1 MFALTLL
8 FTADTLSILEG
19 GNETSDVDKTTF
31 AIEAISEMR
40 DVVAELTELRDA
52 TDDNV
57 RSTCLDGKRQRVAD
71 LVEGAETASTKTIDH
86 IAAGEDAKAEH
97 EFRKVGVALVRAR
110 QLQAEAAIDCVV
122 SEQDEDAAEQMGWT
136 GSQAR

>member
-1 MFALTLL
+1 MLLMMFIAV
-8 FTADTLSILEG
+8 DTLSILEG
-19 GNETSDVDKTTF
+19 GNESADVDKTTF
-31 AIEAISEMR
+31 AIEAIAEMR
-40 DVVAELTELRDA
+40 EVVSELTDLRDA

-71 LVEGAETASTKTIDH
+71 LVDGAETASSRTIDH

-110 QLQAEAAIDCVV
+110 QLHAEAAIDCVV
-122 SEQDEDAAEQMGWT
+122 SEQDEHAAEQMGWT
-136 GSQAR
+136 GSQAP

>member
-1 MFALTLL
+1 MLLMMFIAV
-8 FTADTLSILEG
+8 DTLSILEG
-19 GNETSDVDKTTF
+19 GNESADVDKTTF
-31 AIEAISEMR
+31 SIEAIAEMR
-40 DVVAELTELRDA
+40 EVVSELTDLRDA

-71 LVEGAETASTKTIDH
+71 LVDGAETASSKTIDH

-110 QLQAEAAIDCVV
+110 QLHAEAAIDCVV
-122 SEQDEDAAEQMGWT
+122 SEQDEHAAEQMGWT
-136 GSQAR
+136 GSQAP